1 MAPYLRFAATV
12 RVVVPLLDAGHSEP
26 VDTTWEHIADGTL
39 FDHLGSEFGADVSL
53 LSKKDRAKVVAA
65 FAGMA
70 GINARKRFGVEH
82 NGLALVVALAN
93 EAIQVALSSGG

>member
-53 LSKKDRAKVVAA
+53 LSK
-65 FAGMA
+65 
-70 GINARKRFGVEH
+70 
-82 NGLALVVALAN
+82 
-93 EAIQVALSSGG
+93 